1 MSSDTLVKLALE
13 TLGCSQK
20 ELAKKLGVSP
30 SQISKWKA
38 TEYMSIEMSNRLK
51 EIVNIVGYEPDFIY
65 WVGGIVQARQ
75 WEKLINEIAEYAL
88 CLCETGYAT
97 DPLLVQDEN
106 GARGM
111 LCVHTISILRDLGIT
126 IPQVF
131 PEELLQDD
139 SYLNHEKQNH
149 LYDLIRDGY
158 EALNNVYGF
167 FHAHIAPIVF
177 EFEINDVSANLDG
190 VEIGYLGRQ
199 MESELIDLAF
209 SMVAEESI
217 LTPNVR
223 SFQHKTNRTFVEYI
237 KKIKQYAFHKS
248 IPLKVELSD
257 LLSGDTES
265 LRESAEISNMGL
277 TLDQLHP
284 DIYMNEIIHN
294 LRFMRQ
300 VLPSICKKLGITDL
314 EFMEQK

>member
-1 MSSDTLVKLALE
+1 MSSDTLVKLALNS
-13 TLGCSQK
+13 LGCSQK

-30 SQISKWKA
+30 SQISKWKS
-38 TEYMSIEMSNRLK
+38 TEYMSLEMQDRLK
-51 EIVNIVGYEPDFIY
+51 EIANIEGYEPDFIY
-65 WVGGIVQARQ
+65 WVGGIEQARQ
-75 WEKLINEIAEYAL
+75 WEKLIKEIAQYAL
-88 CLCETGYAT
+88 LSCETGYVT
-97 DPLLVQDEN
+97 DFLETDDELL
-106 GARGM
+106 RGM
-111 LCVHTISILRDLGIT
+111 LCRHTISILRDLGMT

-131 PEELLQDD
+131 PEELLLDD
-139 SYLNHEKQNH
+139 SYFNHEKQNH

-158 EALNNVYGF
+158 EAFNNVYGF
-167 FHAHIAPIVF
+167 FYAHIAPIVF
-177 EFEINDVSANLDG
+177 EFEISDDPAHLDG

-199 MESELIDLAF
+199 MESELLDLAF

-237 KKIKQYAFHKS
+237 TKIKQYAFHKS

-257 LLSGDTES
+257 LLSGNTES
-265 LRESAEISNMGL
+265 LRESAEISSMGL

-284 DIYMNEIIHN
+284 DIYMNEIIYN

-314 EFMEQK
+314 ELKEQK